1 LSNIYYESTSK
12 LITANAYPD
21 SLTNFL
27 KTDYLDEIIGKAATS
42 YQKIVY
48 GEGAIKGIFE
58 KDVVVT
64 LQNAAHGVKEAR
76 EKLKRKL

>member
-1 LSNIYYESTSK
+1 MSNIYYESTSK
-12 LITANAYPD
+12 LITVNAYPD
-21 SLTNFL
+21 SLNNFL

-48 GEGAIKGIFE
+48 GESAIKGIFE

-76 EKLKRKL
+76 EKLKKKL

>member
-1 LSNIYYESTSK
+1 M
-12 LITANAYPD
+12 
-21 SLTNFL
+21 

-48 GEGAIKGIFE
+48 GESAIKGIFE

-76 EKLKRKL
+76 EKLKKKL